1 VEIYDRDLQFTL
13 EETRNYFSQTID
25 IPLSNQHVQRLLSA
39 TEGWIAGMKIASLSP
54 ELLND
59 PEHLLRNIRGGTRA
73 IARYLKEVVLD
84 PLPEEVFDF
93 LVKTS
98 FLNRLNAGLCNGVTD
113 VMIVKRC
120 WHGLSGTIFFV
131 SP

>member
-1 VEIYDRDLQFTL
+1 
-13 EETRNYFSQTID
+13 
-25 IPLSNQHVQRLLSA
+25 
-39 TEGWIAGMKIASLSP
+39 MKIASLSP

-84 PLPEEVFDF
+84 PLPQEVFDF

-98 FLNRLNAGLCNGVTD
+98 FLNRLNAGLCNGVTERD
-113 VMIVKRC
+113 DSEAILAWIERHNLFCQPWTNKAA
-120 WHGLSGTIFFV
+120 GFATILFCRKPCERYC
-131 SP
+131 SRTTISTSSTYMN

>member
-1 VEIYDRDLQFTL
+1 
-13 EETRNYFSQTID
+13 
-25 IPLSNQHVQRLLSA
+25 
-39 TEGWIAGMKIASLSP
+39 MKIASLSP

-84 PLPEEVFDF
+84 PLPAEVFDF

-98 FLNRLNAGLCNGVTD
+98 FLNRLNAGLCNGLLG
-113 VMIVKRC
+113 VMIVKRY

-131 SP
+131 SPGRTRLLVSLPSSFAGNPANDIAAEQRYQPQAFT